1 LSDDCV
7 NEAREGAAIRWW
19 VTSKQEWNKLALI
32 ERFRDSPAS
41 LEIVTISDPPQSRE
55 AVRVAPAT
63 SRAVEPLGPSI
74 PADQLLFRTHE
85 RDDVIFLL

>member
-1 LSDDCV
+1 MLIGRSAAREDLDTASRRNPTANVGVGVSALSDDCV

-41 LEIVTISDPPQSRE
+41 LEIVTISDPP
-55 AVRVAPAT
+55 
-63 SRAVEPLGPSI
+63 
-74 PADQLLFRTHE
+74 
-85 RDDVIFLL
+85 